1 MADGGQSGG
10 DGSALRLV
18 DEADLVEALQ
28 AAVQEVFETMV
39 FTVCESASVDD
50 SELDPEVH
58 VPGHH
63 VDDGSGKA
71 EFTRFDI
78 DAEVGFTGE
87 LNGRVLLRCSAEG
100 AMDIARGL
108 LMLDDAEAINVAEA
122 ADALGEC
129 ANMVTGVVKTRML
142 DPLGHFDLTVP
153 KINSNPELS
162 GKARAGTL
170 AYKLKQGII
179 AVEVWLE
186 RNGS

>member
-1 MADGGQSGG
+1 MASGG
-10 DGSALRLV
+10 EGSALRLV
-18 DEADLVEALQ
+18 EDEDLVEALQ
-28 AAVQEVFETMV
+28 NADQEVFETMV
-39 FTVCESASVDD
+39 FTACDPATVDESG
-50 SELDPEVH
+50 LDPGVH
-58 VPGHH
+58 VDGHH
-63 VDDGSGKA
+63 VDSGTGEA
-71 EFTRFDI
+71 QFTQFEI

-108 LMLDDAEAINVAEA
+108 LMLGDADAIDIAEA

-142 DPLGHFDLTVP
+142 DPIGHFDLSIP
-153 KINSNPELS
+153 KINSNPQLS

-179 AVEVWLE
+179 AVEVWVD
-186 RNGS
+186 STD